1 MAVVEDGLLGH
12 GAGPWRKSPIIAGC
26 ARDKEW
32 DSGLGTR
39 DSGLGT
45 RDSGLGTRDSGLG
58 TRDDVPGHLDVKR
71 FDAKRAGFFKKK
83 RLLLQLRRSRFFC
96 RRGFSP
102 DALPVTRRG

>member
-26 ARDKEW
+26 AGEKEW
-32 DSGLGTR
+32 DARDSGLGTR

-58 TRDDVPGHLDVKR
+58 TRDGR
-71 FDAKRAGFFKKK
+71 MM
-83 RLLLQLRRSRFFC
+83 SRGKSLSSDLMQKGPIF
-96 RRGFSP
+96 
-102 DALPVTRRG
+102 

>member
-1 MAVVEDGLLGH
+1 M
-12 GAGPWRKSPIIAGC
+12 RT
-26 ARDKEW
+26 R

-58 TRDDVPGHLDVKR
+58 TRDSGLGTRDGRMMSRGKSMSSDLMQKGPILK
-71 FDAKRAGFFKKK
+71 KSGFFC
-83 RLLLQLRRSRFFC
+83 SSGAVAFFC

-102 DALPVTRRG
+102 DALPVMRRG